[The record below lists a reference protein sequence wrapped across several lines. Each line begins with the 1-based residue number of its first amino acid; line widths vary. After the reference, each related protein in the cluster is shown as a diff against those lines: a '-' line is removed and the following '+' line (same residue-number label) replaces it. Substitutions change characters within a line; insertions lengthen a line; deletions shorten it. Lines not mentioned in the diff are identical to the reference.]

1 MSPAEKFAGRLL
13 RLATDLHEFGD
24 WRRASQLRSIARYV
38 ERGLEHP
45 GGERPNSSLWCKH
58 LAGDVRRQYYLSD
71 VTRRLLLGDVQCLTL
86 MPAAGLKSGSF
97 LLQTKLSPLG
107 QDTLEIGQPHSKGYN
122 PDANGPVVATHLLV
136 HTVAGNAADECIY
149 TIHVD

>member
-1 MSPAEKFAGRLL
+1 MSHVITFNGTVAEDQVISLAPAGSTAIYKACRIRIALGPKTITDT
-13 RLATDLHEFGD
+13 ATNGY
-24 WRRASQLRSIARYV
+24 AARIKPV
-38 ERGLEHP
+38 VAESTP
-45 GGERPNSSLWCKH
+45 TAVDP
-58 LAGDVRRQYYLSD
+58 D
-71 VTRRLLLGDVQCLTL
+71 